1 MANVTVGGAKRRW
14 ICDVYS
20 GYTCLAALLSLLQE
34 VEVIKAVQ
42 DFLQK
47 TLEQAV
53 EQIR

>member
-1 MANVTVGGAKRRW
+1 MCTVA
-14 ICDVYS
+14 IH
-20 GYTCLAALLSLLQE
+20 ALLSLLQE

-47 TLEQAV
+47 TLEHAV